1 MPNSI
6 VTPQYLIVGHI
17 TKDLVNG
24 SGYRLGGTATYAA
37 LAAHNLGLQVGVLTS
52 GDADTEPPAA
62 DGILVHRVPSPQST
76 VFENI
81 YTDHARRQY
90 VRGVASV
97 LQDADIPEGWRSA
110 PIVHLGPIAQEVSPA
125 LAEAFPGALVGVT
138 PQGWLRR
145 WDDEGLVSPIAW
157 VQGSRILNAV
167 DVVVLS
173 LEDLGGDRALL
184 EEYIARAKLLVLT
197 VGERGAIVHMNGNS
211 QRVPAYV
218 VDEVDP
224 TGAGD
229 VFAAA
234 FLIRY
239 NETHDAVEAARFAN
253 SAASFVVEGP
263 GPSTIPTRER
273 VEERLAQGTLRD

>member
-1 MPNSI
+1 MAA
-6 VTPQYLIVGHI
+6 TAGGPQYLVVGHI
-17 TKDLVNG
+17 TIDLIPG
-24 SGYRLGGTATYAA
+24 GGYRLGGTATYAA
-37 LAAHNLGLQVGVLTS
+37 LAASKLGVRVGVLTS
-52 GDADTEPPAA
+52 GGAEIMPEPV
-62 DGILVHRVPSPQST
+62 DSVIVHRCPSATST
-76 VFENI
+76 IFENI
-81 YTDHARRQY
+81 YTYHHRRQY

-97 LQDADIPEGWRSA
+97 LTPEDVPADWRLA

-145 WDDEGLVSPIAW
+145 WDEQGLVSPIPW
-157 VQGSRILNAV
+157 VDGERILGAA

-173 LEDLGGDRALL
+173 LEDLGGDRSLL
-184 EEYIARAKLLVLT
+184 ESYIDQARLLILT
-197 VGERGAIVHMNGNS
+197 VGERGSIVHRDGTCE
-211 QRVPAYV
+211 RVPAYV
-218 VDEVDP
+218 VNEVDP

-239 NETHDAVEAARFAN
+239 AETHDPIDAARFAN

-263 GPSTIPTRER
+263 GSITIPTREQ
-273 VEERLAQGTLRD
+273 VEDRILHGTLRD